1 MAKTFIRCGRLFSG
15 HHDQADADQTMIIE
29 GDSIHWIGPSADA
42 AAPGPED
49 TVIDYSGYF
58 LMPGL
63 VDCHTHISYGN
74 AMAQEDIDLH
84 APMEFRTL
92 RALHAA
98 QAVLRAGVT
107 SIFDPA
113 CSGYISPSVREAV
126 ATGMFDGPRITCAGR
141 ALTSQQGL
149 YDWYPGWIGFPS
161 SSTGERAYTVA
172 EAVQVIRDQA
182 KNGVDAIKLTM
193 DGISRRDGDGLIAAY
208 TQEETSA
215 MVDEIHRLDLK
226 AVVHA
231 RGREGALYAA
241 RAGVDVIHHASCI
254 DDNGIQAVLDNGC
267 YLCPSL
273 TLLVNNIEFNGPN
286 DPSSAWWPD
295 IQKQELMDAAT
306 NLKKARAAGV
316 KFISGSETGFAVTPY
331 GEWNAK
337 ELEAHVRYLGFTPA
351 EALRCA
357 TVDSAAVL
365 RDADRLG
372 GLSSGK
378 WADFLVVDG
387 DPLTDISVL
396 QQADRLHAVFKGGRS
411 VDLSPAPVRERR
423 AFEFSMGMWSRQY
436 TRETVAGSDV
446 QTFDLPS

>member
-1 MAKTFIRCGRLFSG
+1 MSKTLIRCGRLFSG
-15 HHDQADADQTMIIE
+15 HGNEALENQTLVIS
-29 GDSIHWIGPSADA
+29 GDSIEWMGPTVEAPA
-42 AAPGPED
+42 AAADDRVLDHGAHF
-49 TVIDYSGYF
+49 V
-58 LMPGL
+58 MPGL

-74 AMAQEDIDLH
+74 AQAQEDIDLH

-126 ATGMFDGPRITCAGR
+126 ATNMFEGPRITCAGR

-161 SSTGERAYTVA
+161 TSTGERAYTVA

-208 TQEETSA
+208 TQDETRA
-215 MVDEIHRLDLK
+215 MVEEIHRLGLK

-254 DDNGIQAVLDNGC
+254 DDDGIQAALDNGC

-273 TLLVNNIEFNGPN
+273 TLLVNNIEFNSPT
-286 DPSSAWWPD
+286 DPSAAWWPD
-295 IQKQELMDAAT
+295 IQKQELMDASA
-306 NLKKARAAGV
+306 NLKKAHAAGV
-316 KFISGSETGFAVTPY
+316 RFISGSETGFAVTPY

-337 ELEAHVRYLGFTPA
+337 ELEAHVRYLGFSPA

-357 TVDSAAVL
+357 TVESAGVL

-372 GLSSGK
+372 GLAPGK
-378 WADFLVVDG
+378 WAVLLILDG
-387 DPLTDISVL
+387 DPLADISVL
-396 QQADRLHAVFKGGRS
+396 QDAGRLRAVFKGGRP
-411 VDLSPAPVRERR
+411 VDLTPAPERERR

-436 TRETVAGSDV
+436 TRSAVAAAGV
-446 QTFDLPS
+446 EPFLLPS